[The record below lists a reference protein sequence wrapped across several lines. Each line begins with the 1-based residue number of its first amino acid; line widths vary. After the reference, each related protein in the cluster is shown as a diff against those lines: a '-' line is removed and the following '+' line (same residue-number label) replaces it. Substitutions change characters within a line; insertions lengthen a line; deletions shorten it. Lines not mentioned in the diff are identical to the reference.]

1 MQTFKLPDLG
11 EGLPDAEIV
20 NWLVKEGDTVTQDQP
35 MVEMETAKAVV
46 EVPAPYSGVI
56 SKFYGQV
63 GDIILTGDALV
74 DINTSGKVTANTKAI
89 AGTDDSAKNTVA
101 ASKSTPPKASSEVNK
116 VFHLPD
122 LGEGLPDAEIVNWL
136 VKVGDEVKIDQPM
149 VEMETAK
156 AVVEVPS
163 PFDGV
168 IAKFHGQCGDIII
181 TGAPLVSFGNVA
193 TDESSTP
200 KENTKEQRE
209 DSGTVVGKIE
219 SSNVVSAEITT
230 SIKGSINKITPVI
243 KALARKLKVNLNIVI
258 ATGKDNLVTQSDI
271 RKAAKAGNTSTSA
284 STDKISNPV
293 VSKTQSP
300 LSFKASP
307 AVRALAG
314 RLGVNL
320 ANCKASGRKGSITRD
335 DVTAASNKPA
345 KITTSVTMAMNVPSR
360 PIAPTSNASGKAEP
374 VRGARRAM
382 AQAMAAS
389 HASVVPVTLMD
400 DASISHWPKGTD
412 ATARMLR
419 ALAYACKV
427 EPSLNASFDA
437 ANMEKTLHPEI
448 NVGIAV
454 DTPAGL
460 YVPVIKNVDSSE
472 GPALREELNRLMT
485 SISDKSIKPSELMGG
500 TISLSN
506 FGTIAGRY
514 GTPVVTLP
522 QVAILGTGR
531 YRDELKLTDTGIS
544 KQRMLPLSL
553 SFDHRACTGGEGARF
568 LAAII
573 EDLQSGD

>member
-1 MQTFKLPDLG
+1 MQTFNLPDLG

-20 NWLVKEGDTVTQDQP
+20 NWLVKEGDQVTLDQP

-46 EVPAPYSGVI
+46 EVPAPFTGVI
-56 SKFYGQV
+56 AKFHGQA
-63 GDIILTGDALV
+63 GDIILTGAPLV
-74 DINTSGKVTANTKAI
+74 DIHTSADATTAPPTKTATSKKTAI
-89 AGTDDSAKNTVA
+89 VA
-101 ASKSTPPKASSEVNK
+101 EQTESSTSKQQIFN
-116 VFHLPD
+116 LPD

-136 VKVGDEVKIDQPM
+136 VNVGDKVKVDQPM

-163 PFDGV
+163 PFSGE
-168 IAKFHGQCGDIII
+168 IAMLHGEAGDIIK
-181 TGAPLVSFGNVA
+181 TGAILVTFGDA
-193 TDESSTP
+193 GDTPEGSDEAL
-200 KENTKEQRE
+200 RE

-219 SSNVVSAEITT
+219 SSDQISVEST
-230 SIKGSINKITPVI
+230 SSIAGSNNKITPVI
-243 KALARKLKVNLNIVI
+243 KALARKLKVNLNDVI
-258 ATGKDNLVTQSDI
+258 ATGKDHLVTQSDVK
-271 RKAAKAGNTSTSA
+271 KAAKSTNKQTVSERGNTHSA
-284 STDKISNPV
+284 KQIQNQT
-293 VSKTQSP
+293 KTP

-314 RLGVNL
+314 RLGVDL
-320 ANCKASGRKGSITRD
+320 ALCQATGRKGSITRD
-335 DVTAASNKPA
+335 DVKAATQKSLSRSPAASLPA
-345 KITTSVTMAMNVPSR
+345 TNIPSR
-360 PIAPTSNASGKAEP
+360 PQPPKVNISGKAEP

-382 AQAMAAS
+382 AQAMTAS

-400 DASISHWPKGTD
+400 DACISHWPKGTD

-427 EPSLNASFDA
+427 EPALNASFDSEK
-437 ANMEKTLHPEI
+437 MEKTLHPKVH
-448 NVGIAV
+448 VGIAV

-460 YVPVIKNVDSSE
+460 YVPVIKNVDSTE
-472 GPALREELNRLMT
+472 RQALREELNRLMET
-485 SISDKSIKPSELMGG
+485 IENKTIKPSELMGG

-531 YRDELKLTDTGIS
+531 YRNELKLSETGIS
-544 KQRMLPLSL
+544 SQRMLPLSL

-573 EDLQSGD
+573 EDLQSGE